1 MPLPLQDIPP
11 NLKPETSLKSAFHK
25 AQAIWDI
32 RLGDAR
38 VQAKNW
44 RIFALSCM
52 AVIIIL
58 AFGLVIQSLKSN
70 VEPMYVRI
78 NGDGSTEVVAPRKV
92 TYNPQQ
98 PEIEYFIQK
107 FVMNIRSV
115 PMDVVMAKKNYT
127 EAYAYLTNIAAT
139 QLQEIFKKTGD
150 NPASQ
155 LGQRTVNI
163 TIKNVLAQTK
173 DTYQVQWIE
182 ENYDLTGV
190 LTETNKMT
198 GLFTIIM
205 KPPTTKREL
214 MVNPLGIYLKNI
226 NWTKDLLVT
235 K

>member
-1 MPLPLQDIPP
+1 MALPLQDAPP
-11 NLKPETSLKSAFHK
+11 NLKPEAPLRTAFHK
-25 AQAIWDI
+25 GQAIWDI

-44 RIFALSCM
+44 RIFALS
-52 AVIIIL
+52 ALSLSFVL

-78 NGDGSTEVVAPRKV
+78 NGDGAAEVVAPRKV

-115 PMDVVMAKKNYT
+115 PLDVVMAKKNYT
-127 EAYAYLTNIAAT
+127 EAYAYLTNVGAQ
-139 QLQEIFKKTGD
+139 QLQQMFVKTND
-150 NPASQ
+150 NPASL
-155 LGQRTVNI
+155 LGQRTVNV
-163 TIKNVLAQTK
+163 TIKTVLAQTK

-182 ENYDLTGV
+182 DNYDLSGNM
-190 LTETNKMT
+190 LESNKMT
-198 GLFTIIM
+198 GLFTMIM
-205 KPPTTKREL
+205 KAPTTRKEL
-214 MVNPLGIYLKNI
+214 MTNPLGIYLKNI
-226 NWTKDLLVT
+226 TWNKDLV